1 MAGARIRCRCG
12 TVFDPS
18 SGATCPACGASNDRK
33 PAGPVLM
40 EPSTFA
46 AKDSGDAV
54 QRDPTTGFGTS
65 DSSFLEKH
73 RGLVVSAGCVGA
85 ILVVAILLRLMF
97 GGSDAPKRADKV
109 YDPNIALRNDD
120 SDAPDIPR
128 ENPTPNGTPIEPI
141 RPAPKKRSEPVS
153 DIPAFRG
160 TWQMQSARMLPEPV
174 IPGIPAT
181 TMTISRIVAAAF
193 LGPDA
198 NATLTVDDNGG
209 YVIDVDVMGDGQYTA
224 NVTTDRNLLSVAAQ
238 GVLTLT
244 PKSGIVSDRARVMLK
259 PVKFDIPQV
268 NARADDT
275 ELALPPVMGETSA
288 TVTWFR
294 LKDSGQPHTSIV
306 GTWTN
311 ERLYVDSYIP
321 YRATL
326 ELQHNGDYRVR
337 FMRTEQGKL
346 AASGGDYEFRRPN
359 GLGQPMRGRYAF
371 EGNDRITFTELRG
384 TATWVRVRG
393 GEPAGRGIRR

>member
-1 MAGARIRCRCG
+1 MAGARVRCRCG

-18 SGATCPACGASNDRK
+18 NGATCPACGASNDAK
-33 PAGPVLM
+33 PAGPVLTA
-40 EPSTFA
+40 PATSA
-46 AKDSGDAV
+46 ARDRRDAA
-54 QRDPTTGFGTS
+54 QEDATAGFES
-65 DSSFLEKH
+65 ADVSFPGKH
-73 RGLVVSAGCVGA
+73 RGLVMAAGCVGA
-85 ILVVAILLRLMF
+85 MLVVALLLRMMI

-109 YDPNIALRNDD
+109 YDPKIALHNDD

-128 ENPTPNGTPIEPI
+128 EAPSPNGPPGEPI
-141 RPAPKKRSEPVS
+141 RPAPTKPGEPVS

-160 TWQMQSARMLPEPV
+160 TWRLQSARMLPEPV

-181 TMTISRIVAAAF
+181 TMTISRTVAAAF

-198 NATLTVDDNGG
+198 DATMTIDDNGG
-209 YVIDVDVMGDGQYTA
+209 YVMDVDVKGEGQYTA

-244 PKSGIVSDRARVMLK
+244 PKRGIVSDRARVMLK

-294 LKDSGQPHTSIV
+294 SQDSGQPHTSIV
-306 GTWTN
+306 GTWAN

-326 ELQHNGDYRVR
+326 ALQPNGDYRVR
-337 FMRTEQGKL
+337 FTRSEQGQL
-346 AASGGDYEFRRPN
+346 SASGGDYEFRRPN

-384 TATWVRVRG
+384 TATWVRDLG
-393 GEPAGRGIRR
+393 GEKAGRGIRR